1 MSFFSDTQL
10 DQPGEDLA
18 TALAELREHHEEAP
32 CFGLETHQSVTFEDS
47 DTSWHFV
54 KLPVQIKLWKTSEM
68 DTYA

>member
-18 TALAELREHHEEAP
+18 TALAELKEHHEEAP

-47 DTSWHFV
+47 DTS
-54 KLPVQIKLWKTSEM
+54 
-68 DTYA
+68 